1 MLYCKAANSVANKEL
16 DARMSFYVRLDQVA
30 RLVDHTH
37 FDIPR
42 KNVVP
47 RKGPY
52 PYYGDLFERFMVDD
66 FALDAPAV
74 IFMAAAG
81 KVLNTEGGFRVAL
94 EHGKCGS
101 SMFAHTLV
109 PYDPDD
115 ATYIT
120 ACLASHPN
128 AIEYIAGATQ
138 LQTLDEL
145 AVLRI
150 ELPWPAREARQ
161 AFTERLEAANA
172 RLELAKDTRAK
183 ALAAMEAAKQEFI
196 GSAEDTAGDLAQSIE
211 TATLAYRAA
220 DSEFY
225 EATYARDDLI
235 NNFMQLHMLE
245 GFDCSCTE
253 LPVRPDL
260 PAYSDAKAERARAEL
275 RNLALEEAKAKGGL
289 AVGEALAEALGV
301 FAPFVLNHA
310 TGLEPEDVAWE
321 LAPMAVLRAVLDDGA
336 WSALMQPVRQEA
348 GKDAIAAA
356 LDSAIDLLAKQD
368 PCFSLMPMVSYQGSV
383 LSEKRLAEW
392 LNMFDGLKPWDIDP
406 SAIRA
411 VFEVARGAQAVPSE
425 LAQITGKILTALV
438 PLAEDVY
445 MPCANTT
452 ALSDIPALYSPSAHV
467 YAQCEDNASLLQM
480 LFVRGVAAAQAV
492 TPEQDDLST
501 VIFAPIDA
509 DAAQDSALVQ
519 DVYPN
524 CKADVVLIEIP
535 WNTGEWLPKPPA
547 KDDPRW
553 VLGTPTRM
561 RSTYAWI
568 QQALCHLK
576 PNGFA
581 FVLLPTF
588 ELQTQASV
596 DRDNRKALVEQ
607 QRVHAVIALP
617 PRIWGDERP
626 PYSLAILGTAGSAES
641 CLMVDATG
649 MAVYEDDAVLR
660 DNPQRKLTDEA
671 ADAVCDAV
679 ATFIGASKA
688 KTPERSDSLCVSA
701 LVPAKELMKN
711 GALLAP
717 WLYV

>member
-1 MLYCKAANSVANKEL
+1 
-16 DARMSFYVRLDQVA
+16 
-30 RLVDHTH
+30 
-37 FDIPR
+37 
-42 KNVVP
+42 
-47 RKGPY
+47 
-52 PYYGDLFERFMVDD
+52 
-66 FALDAPAV
+66 
-74 IFMAAAG
+74 
-81 KVLNTEGGFRVAL
+81 
-94 EHGKCGS
+94 
-101 SMFAHTLV
+101 
-109 PYDPDD
+109 
-115 ATYIT
+115 
-120 ACLASHPN
+120 
-128 AIEYIAGATQ
+128 
-138 LQTLDEL
+138 
-145 AVLRI
+145 
-150 ELPWPAREARQ
+150 
-161 AFTERLEAANA
+161 
-172 RLELAKDTRAK
+172 
-183 ALAAMEAAKQEFI
+183 
-196 GSAEDTAGDLAQSIE
+196 
-211 TATLAYRAA
+211 
-220 DSEFY
+220 
-225 EATYARDDLI
+225 
-235 NNFMQLHMLE
+235 
-245 GFDCSCTE
+245 
-253 LPVRPDL
+253 
-260 PAYSDAKAERARAEL
+260 
-275 RNLALEEAKAKGGL
+275 
-289 AVGEALAEALGV
+289 
-301 FAPFVLNHA
+301 
-310 TGLEPEDVAWE
+310 
-321 LAPMAVLRAVLDDGA
+321 
-336 WSALMQPVRQEA
+336 MQPVRQEA

-411 VFEVARGAQAVPSE
+411 VFEVARGAQAVPSDV
-425 LAQITGKILTALV
+425 AQITGKILAALV

-501 VIFAPIDA
+501 VMFAPIDA

-524 CKADVVLIEIP
+524 CRADAVLLEIP
-535 WNTGEWLPKPPA
+535 WNTGEWLPKPPS
-547 KDDPRW
+547 KDDARW

-568 QQALCHLK
+568 QQALYHLN
-576 PNGFA
+576 PNGYA
-581 FVLLPTF
+581 LILLPTF

-596 DRDNRKALVEQ
+596 DCDNRKTLVEQ

-617 PRIWGDERP
+617 PRIWGDDRS
-626 PYSLAILGTAGSAES
+626 PYSLMVLGTSGSAES